1 MPFHNKRRH
10 FLWLQEIYRKK
21 RKLMLL
27 LFCRAFLN
35 INWGTKNC
43 HAFALFQAQKRINST
58 VGYSKVNSH
67 CTFYAN
73 APLKLLVSSLKN
85 FNLTKTFE
93 EMKMFFL
100 KFQKLQNY
108 CQNIEVVETKIIHK
122 CIYFTRVLFLK
133 TFCHELSNV
142 RKMSSR
148 FHLLKE

>member
-1 MPFHNKRRH
+1 
-10 FLWLQEIYRKK
+10 
-21 RKLMLL
+21 MLL

-85 FNLTKTFE
+85 FNPTKIFE
-93 EMKMFFL
+93 EMKMFF
-100 KFQKLQNY
+100 KVGKVAKLLP
-108 CQNIEVVETKIIHK
+108 
-122 CIYFTRVLFLK
+122 IYW
-133 TFCHELSNV
+133 SG
-142 RKMSSR
+142 RKR
-148 FHLLKE
+148 DNA